1 MSFTP
6 KQILITGASGLLTAV
21 LVSYLT
27 IQSRSR
33 LNNETSSRND
43 SNNLPALTV
52 ETPNGRSPTPKSGEK
67 SPPLLG
73 NSQNSHNTQNIQH
86 NTAIVITA
94 PTSNCAIRMAL
105 VADPQPPL
113 NVRSLPDSN
122 NSKVVGKLE
131 NNTLVSV
138 VEEKAGWLRIT
149 EPMVGWIAANR
160 TRSSCANLDL
170 DINAKP
176 QPLKVLIK
184 GEIIG
189 TGSHVYRLQAEAGQ
203 TLTVQ
208 RNQSIFPV
216 IITPSSKV
224 LAGEPSPNP
233 PKQWQG
239 KLTETGTYTL
249 ELDSNFRGFAYEF
262 LVQLN

>member
-27 IQSRSR
+27 MQSRSR
-33 LNNETSSRND
+33 LNNETSSNND
-43 SNNLPALTV
+43 SNNLPALTL
-52 ETPNGRSPTPKSGEK
+52 ETPNRRSPTPKSGEK
-67 SPPLLG
+67 SQPLLG
-73 NSQNSHNTQNIQH
+73 NSQNSQ

-94 PTSNCAIRMAL
+94 PTINCAIRMAL

-122 NSKVVGKLE
+122 NSQVVGTLA

-176 QPLKVLIK
+176 QPLKLLIK

-189 TGSHVYRLQAEAGQ
+189 TGSHVYRLQGKAGQ
-203 TLTVQ
+203 MLTVQ

-224 LAGEPSPNP
+224 LAG
-233 PKQWQG
+233 
-239 KLTETGTYTL
+239 
-249 ELDSNFRGFAYEF
+249 
-262 LVQLN
+262 

>member
-27 IQSRSR
+27 MQSRSR
-33 LNNETSSRND
+33 FNNQTAAGDSSQ
-43 SNNLPALTV
+43 NNLPAV
-52 ETPNGRSPTPKSGEK
+52 MGETPNGRSPTPQSGEK

-73 NSQNSHNTQNIQH
+73 HSQNSQNQNIQN

-138 VEEKAGWLRIT
+138 AEEKAGWLRIT

-160 TRSSCANLDL
+160 TKTSCANLDV

-189 TGSHVYRLQAEAGQ
+189 TGSHVYRLQGKAGQ
-203 TLTVQ
+203 MLTVQ

-216 IITPSSKV
+216 IITPSNKV

-239 KLTETGTYTL
+239 KLTETGVYTL

>member
-27 IQSRSR
+27 MQSRSR
-33 LNNETSSRND
+33 LNNETSFSND

-67 SPPLLG
+67 SPPLLV
-73 NSQNSHNTQNIQH
+73 NSQNSHNNQNSQN

-94 PTSNCAIRMAL
+94 PTSNCVVRMAL

-113 NVRSLPDSN
+113 NVRSLPDSK
-122 NSKVVGKLE
+122 NSKIVGKLE

-170 DINAKP
+170 DINGKP

-189 TGSHVYRLQAEAGQ
+189 TGSHVYRLEAEQGQ

-233 PKQWQG
+233 PQQWQG

-262 LVQLN
+262 LVQLQ

>member
-27 IQSRSR
+27 MQSRSR
-33 LNNETSSRND
+33 LNNETSSSNN
-43 SNNLPALTV
+43 SNNLPALMV
-52 ETPNGRSPTPKSGEK
+52 ETPNWRSPTPKSGEK

-73 NSQNSHNTQNIQH
+73 NSQNSHNQNIQN

-94 PTSNCAIRMAL
+94 PISNCAIRMAL

-138 VEEKAGWLRIT
+138 AEEKAGWLRIT

-189 TGSHVYRLQAEAGQ
+189 TGSHVYRLQGKEGQ

-239 KLTETGTYTL
+239 KLTETGVYTL
-249 ELDSNFRGFAYEF
+249 ELDSNFRGFSYEF